1 MQNSDVITKLALD
14 PTLYVET
21 MLNVTPEDWQK
32 DVLESLLTYDK
43 ISIKSGHGTGKTA
56 LLSWIILWWLSCR
69 LPCKIAITANTSN
82 QLSDILWSEIGKW
95 HRNLPQ
101 GFKDLFEFKSDK
113 INLVGVKDSF
123 AVARTARRE
132 QPEALQ
138 GLSLTQYV
146 IYC

>member
-1 MQNSDVITKLALD
+1 
-14 PTLYVET
+14 

-123 AVARTARRE
+123 AVARTAQDVNSQKPFRAFTHPICYLLLMRH
-132 QPEALQ
+132 QVLM
-138 GLSLTQYV
+138 
-146 IYC
+146 I